1 MNKRTS
7 VGRSEWILMVMVGLL
22 PLLWVPVSEGQ
33 STSITSSGLNTQVSH
48 VAGQQNFDI
57 TGGTRP
63 GNGTNLF
70 HSLGNFSV
78 GAQDVARFVNDAN
91 LPTTNILSRVT
102 GGNPSNIFGEINT
115 TNFPGANLYLINP
128 AGVLFGATATLNVS
142 GSVHVSTADYLRLAD
157 GLRFN
162 AIPGPQDSLLSQAPV
177 VAFGFLNAHP
187 RPITVQGSQL
197 VVPDGKS
204 LSLVGGDI
212 RITGGTL
219 TAPGGQVNLA
229 SLAGWGVARI
239 APEGLTIAGWTSRG
253 HIEITGG
260 TQPDH
265 VARLDTSGDG
275 GGAVVIRGGKLS
287 LARAE
292 VLTEAT
298 ADNHRGGDI
307 VIEGTK
313 SARLDNAALRTGR
326 SDVHGDAPTN
336 VGGGA
341 VSLTA
346 PSVRASNLTIDTSGI
361 SGLAGDV
368 TINVRTLT
376 ASNLNLLNSG
386 GTSQGPPSGNI
397 SIQASGDVTL
407 HNSGIGTNL
416 NFNTGGEN
424 RGHITVRAA
433 TLELERTRMSSFSV
447 VHGPADTGA
456 GDIVIDVGRLTMLGS
471 SIHTE
476 TVGIGSSSI
485 STQAGNIRVS
495 AREAILIDGA
505 GVGAGIS
512 TFEGKSITVSTPR
525 LTLDHLGHI
534 TTRSQGDRAGD
545 ISVNVRILN
554 MFNGGRISTE
564 NFIFGSTGD
573 INIVASQSIS
583 MAGVGVRSGL
593 QVPTEIRSIAT
604 TSAPAG
610 HLHIMTPSLH
620 LADGAVVRA
629 FSEQWT
635 PSNDGIVLDVGR
647 LDLLRGAKIESVG
660 IGGGIPIV
668 INAAKSITLDH
679 GTITTANTS
688 WLGQSGDV
696 HLHAGKSIELRNG
709 SLISADHTDVNDA
722 GHIAI
727 QAGKNVVIRDS
738 TVSAQAEQGNG
749 GTIDVRA
756 KGVTLRGSQLTTS
769 VSGGPDTVGG
779 RIVVDAKNVT
789 LRNSQ
794 ILSTATE
801 GDGGTIHIRSRAF
814 QRDAKSV
821 IDASSESGTDG
832 TVTIES
838 RY

>member
-22 PLLWVPVSEGQ
+22 PLLWVPVSQGQ

-48 VAGQQNFDI
+48 VAGQQNYDI

-128 AGVLFGATATLNVS
+128 AGVLFGPTATLNVS

-162 AIPGPQDSLLSQAPV
+162 AVPGPQDALLSQAPV
-177 VAFGFLNAHP
+177 VAFGFLQAHP

-229 SLAGWGVARI
+229 SLAGRGVARI

-253 HIEITGG
+253 QIMIKGG
-260 TQPDH
+260 TQPDD
-265 VARLDTSGDG
+265 VARIDTSGDE

-307 VIEGTK
+307 VIEGAK
-313 SARLDNAALRTGR
+313 SARVDNAALRTGR
-326 SDVHGDAPTN
+326 SDVHGDAATN

-341 VSLTA
+341 VTLSA
-346 PSVRASNLTIDTSGI
+346 PSVRASNLTIDTSGNFG
-361 SGLAGDV
+361 GLAGDV
-368 TINVRTLT
+368 AINVRTLT
-376 ASNLNLLNSG
+376 ASNLNLLNSADF
-386 GTSQGPPSGNI
+386 SQMTPSGNI
-397 SIQASGDVTL
+397 SIHASGDVTL

-416 NFNTGGEN
+416 GFNSEGQN
-424 RGHITVRAA
+424 RGQITIQAA
-433 TLELERTRMSSFSV
+433 TLTLERTRMSSFSV
-447 VHGPADTGA
+447 LDSGSDAGA
-456 GDIVIDVGRLTMLGS
+456 GDITIDVGRLTMLRS
-471 SIHTE
+471 AIRTE
-476 TVGIGSSSI
+476 TVTLRSP
-485 STQAGNIRVS
+485 TQAGNIRVS

-505 GVGAGIS
+505 GGGGGIS
-512 TFEGKSITVSTPR
+512 TFGNLGGSITLSTPH
-525 LTLDHLGHI
+525 LTLNHLGRI
-534 TTRSQGDRAGD
+534 STGSDGARAGD
-545 ISVNVRILN
+545 VSVNVRNLN
-554 MFNGGRISTE
+554 MLNGGRIASE
-564 NFIFGSTGD
+564 AVAGRSTGN

-583 MAGVGVRSGL
+583 IAGMGVDNQGHQGASTINTFSDSQIGN
-593 QVPTEIRSIAT
+593 VHIAT
-604 TSAPAG
+604 PT
-610 HLHIMTPSLH
+610 MR
-620 LADGAVVRA
+620 LADGATVIV
-629 FSEQWT
+629 FGS
-635 PSNDGIVLDVGR
+635 PSNQAPSGIVLDVGR
-647 LDLLRGAKIESVG
+647 LNVLRGARIETSHFGRSGSV
-660 IGGGIPIV
+660 V
-668 INAAKSITLDH
+668 INAAKSITIDN
-679 GTITTANTS
+679 GTLTVDS
-688 WLGQSGDV
+688 EPGQGGGGNVS
-696 HLHAGKSIELRNG
+696 LHAGKSVLIRNG
-709 SLISADHTDVNDA
+709 SLISADNTFGDA

-727 QAGKNVVIRDS
+727 QAGEGVVIRDS
-738 TVSAQAEQGNG
+738 TVSAQAERGNG
-749 GTIDVRA
+749 GTIVVDA
-756 KGVTLRGSQLTTS
+756 KNVTLRGSQLTTS